1 MGLKQLLKIYIF
13 SNGQIEKVMLH
24 FIHYL
29 NTEDNTTEKVEVD
42 LGEIKKFLNIYLKY
56 NEVFQNTSQN
66 SF

>member
-1 MGLKQLLKIYIF
+1 
-13 SNGQIEKVMLH
+13 MLH